1 MFFFCF
7 LGDDAMFG
15 DAEHYKYLT
24 NEADL
29 NNVGDDS
36 IALTPKTPKRDQENS
51 LSKLAN
57 NQQTPTNTNLDEETV
72 TRRKTA
78 ISETTPT
85 TEDEHHSFINNKKQ
99 SLTNNNK
106 SPSNNNFTNIATPN
120 GGTTTM
126 ATSLGNIT
134 MAESMDG
141 SYYNGYDS
149 NKNVNQIECDNI
161 PVESR
166 PKAAG

>member
-1 MFFFCF
+1 MCFFVLLFK
-7 LGDDAMFG
+7 GDDAMFG

-36 IALTPKTPKRDQENS
+36 IALTPKTPKRED
-51 LSKLAN
+51 SKLN
-57 NQQTPTNTNLDEETV
+57 NQQSAQQQAASSEKTP
-72 TRRKTA
+72 
-78 ISETTPT
+78 ISENENYTR
-85 TEDEHHSFINNKKQ
+85 SQQQAQQ
-99 SLTNNNK
+99 SNYNGVTNG
-106 SPSNNNFTNIATPN
+106 TN
-120 GGTTTM
+120 GTM
-126 ATSLGNIT
+126 ANSLGNIT
-134 MAESMDG
+134 IADSMDG
-141 SYYNGYDS
+141 SFYNGYDS